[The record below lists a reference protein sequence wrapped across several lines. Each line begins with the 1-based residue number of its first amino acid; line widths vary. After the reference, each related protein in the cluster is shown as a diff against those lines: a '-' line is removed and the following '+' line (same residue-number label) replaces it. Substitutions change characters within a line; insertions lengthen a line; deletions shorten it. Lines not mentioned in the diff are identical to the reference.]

1 MKRLFL
7 FVFLF
12 VAFHQGWSQKSLTKK
27 QFRFSVSGGIG
38 WNHYINSLKI
48 GTNSAVE
55 DHLGY
60 SVKIMWE
67 PEHRLAIGIES
78 GYFPFYVV
86 ERTSTSSNLVV
97 GSASL
102 SIVPILLHFR
112 CRVLKNLYVSAGTG
126 ASVLLSSIKGIGGS
140 IDSNQLSL
148 SNFQV
153 STSYLK
159 SIHPRI
165 RVGGELKYLSV
176 DKTEDE
182 SLSLMAV
189 AYFRF

>member
-1 MKRLFL
+1 MNRILFL
-7 FVFLF
+7 FILI
-12 VAFHQGWSQKSLTKK
+12 VACHDSWSQKSLVKK
-27 QFRFSVSGGIG
+27 PFRFSITGGIG

-60 SVKIMWE
+60 SVKILRE

-86 ERTSTSSNLVV
+86 ERSSSSSNLVV
-97 GSASL
+97 GRASL
-102 SIVPILLHFR
+102 SIVPIMLHFR
-112 CRVLKNLYVSAGTG
+112 CRVIKDFYISAGTG
-126 ASVLLSSIKGIGGS
+126 IAVLLSSIKGIGGTV
-140 IDSNQLSL
+140 DSNQLSL

-165 RVGGELKYLSV
+165 RVGGELKYLSI

-182 SLSLMAV
+182 SLSLMAI
-189 AYFRF
+189 ASFRF

>member
-1 MKRLFL
+1 MKQLLLLLFL
-7 FVFLF
+7 V
-12 VAFHQGWSQKSLTKK
+12 VAFNPGWSQKSLTNKE
-27 QFRFSVSGGIG
+27 FRFSVSGGIG

-60 SVKIMWE
+60 SAKILWE
-67 PEHRLAIGIES
+67 PQHRLAIGIES

-86 ERTSTSSNLVV
+86 ERTSSSSSLVV
-97 GSASL
+97 GRASL

-112 CRVLKNLYVSAGTG
+112 CRVIENFYVSAGTG
-126 ASVLLSSIKGIGGS
+126 IAVLLSSIKGIGGTV
-140 IDSNQLSL
+140 DSNQLSL

-165 RVGGELKYLSV
+165 RVGGELKYLSI

-182 SLSLMAV
+182 SLSLMAI